1 MKMKTNHAKK
11 ARKPGSLYSFMIRGL
26 VFLVAVMVLL
36 GLLLVFFSV
45 HITDYILNGIGTG
58 SFMKQ
63 LPLLKAEQYDE
74 VAAQRYLGKNGY
86 FEVLDDEAHVIYCS
100 RKDKK
105 NTYSVD
111 SLQYLTDYQKGV
123 RYIIESLET
132 GGKAN
137 GYVLS
142 CYKNNG
148 SDWIL
153 QGIAV
158 IDSQRY
164 IVYTN
169 LELSGSRVSKKTIN
183 RLFTSSLD
191 ESGRM
196 VLEKTT
202 YTDNDGNTRYLLIHA
217 ESTQYVYD
225 NLSEK
230 VTIILIFVF
239 AGCVILLIILVGLR
253 MVAKMRRPLVVL
265 DEAMKGFS
273 EGKREPVRDYKGPR
287 EFVQIIDTFNDMSDK
302 LTKSEMEQRRL
313 EEQKR
318 KMLADISHDLK
329 TPITVISGYA
339 RAIEDGLIPK
349 EDEEKYVRII
359 SQKADLL
366 EELISSFSDY
376 SRLDHP
382 DFQLTLEKGDLCEY
396 FRSYMA
402 GRYQELQLDGFGMEV
417 DIPDERIEAVFDRMQ
432 LKRVFENIITNS
444 VRHAGAGATIYG
456 SIRVESRQA
465 VIELG
470 DNGAGIPEE
479 FRDHIFEPFVIGDE
493 SRKSGGGSG
502 LGLSIAKKIV
512 ERHGGTIELIEPEKG
527 RTGTWFR
534 ICLPLR

>member
-196 VLEKTT
+196 VLEKI
-202 YTDNDGNTRYLLIHA
+202 G
-217 ESTQYVYD
+217 
-225 NLSEK
+225 
-230 VTIILIFVF
+230 
-239 AGCVILLIILVGLR
+239 
-253 MVAKMRRPLVVL
+253 
-265 DEAMKGFS
+265 
-273 EGKREPVRDYKGPR
+273 
-287 EFVQIIDTFNDMSDK
+287 
-302 LTKSEMEQRRL
+302 
-313 EEQKR
+313 
-318 KMLADISHDLK
+318 
-329 TPITVISGYA
+329 
-339 RAIEDGLIPK
+339 RAH
-349 EDEEKYVRII
+349 V
-359 SQKADLL
+359 
-366 EELISSFSDY
+366 
-376 SRLDHP
+376 
-382 DFQLTLEKGDLCEY
+382 
-396 FRSYMA
+396 
-402 GRYQELQLDGFGMEV
+402 
-417 DIPDERIEAVFDRMQ
+417 
-432 LKRVFENIITNS
+432 
-444 VRHAGAGATIYG
+444 
-456 SIRVESRQA
+456 
-465 VIELG
+465 
-470 DNGAGIPEE
+470 
-479 FRDHIFEPFVIGDE
+479 
-493 SRKSGGGSG
+493 
-502 LGLSIAKKIV
+502 
-512 ERHGGTIELIEPEKG
+512 
-527 RTGTWFR
+527 
-534 ICLPLR
+534 

>member
-1 MKMKTNHAKK
+1 MKTKHAKK
-11 ARKPGSLYSFMIRGL
+11 ARKSGSLYSFMIRSL
-26 VFLVAVMVLL
+26 VFLVAAMVLL
-36 GLLLVFFSV
+36 GLLLVSFSV
-45 HITDYILNGIGTG
+45 YIPEYILNGIGTG
-58 SFMKQ
+58 SFLKQ
-63 LPLLKAEQYDE
+63 LPLLKADQYDE
-74 VAAQRYLGKNGY
+74 VEAQKYLGKNGY
-86 FEVLDDEAHVIYCS
+86 FEVLGEDAHVIYCS
-100 RKDKK
+100 RSDKK

-123 RYIIESLET
+123 SYMIESLEPD
-132 GGKAN
+132 GKAN

-142 CYKNNG
+142 CYKDNG
-148 SDWIL
+148 SSWIL

-158 IDSQRY
+158 IDSRRY

-169 LELSGSRVSKKTIN
+169 LELSGSRVSKNTIN

-191 ESGRM
+191 DSGRM
-196 VLEKTT
+196 VLQKTM
-202 YTDNDGNTRYLLIHA
+202 YTDNDGHTRYLLIHA

-225 NLSEK
+225 HLSGK
-230 VTIILIFVF
+230 VTDILIFVF
-239 AGCVILLIILVGLR
+239 AVCVILLIILVGLR
-253 MVAKMRRPLVVL
+253 MVAKIRRPLAVL
-265 DEAMKGFS
+265 DGAMKGFTDG
-273 EGKREPVRDYKGPR
+273 EREPVRDYRGPK

-302 LTKSEMEQRRL
+302 LARSEQEQRRL

-339 RAIEDGLIPK
+339 RAIEDGLIPR

-382 DFQLTLEKGDLCEY
+382 DFQLVLEQGDLCEY

-402 GRYQELQLDGFGMEV
+402 GRYQELQLGGFGMEV
-417 DIPDERIEAVFDRMQ
+417 DIPDEKIETQFDRMQ

-444 VRHAGAGATIYG
+444 IRHAGAGATIYG
-456 SIRVESRQA
+456 SICVKNRQA

-470 DNGAGIPEE
+470 DSGPGIPEE

-512 ERHGGTIELIEPEKG
+512 NRHGGTIALVEPGKG

-534 ICLPLR
+534 ICLPIQ